1 MNNQKTNHFTGL
13 KKAVSVAL
21 MGTVCITAAFSVAAL
36 SKTVTVTDGEKT
48 MTVNTMNPDTDAI
61 LKNSGISL
69 GENDKLVRTYSD
81 SNSINISI
89 LRAFNVDVK
98 DNNKKITAISENTVA
113 DALKAAGM
121 TLSRNDSVSLSAKA
135 SEKPLKDTETEIKI
149 SRWYTVNLNLRGKK
163 SSEEVPAG
171 TVKNALEYLG
181 IQLDK
186 NDVLNV
192 DQNKKVSDGLNIKIE
207 RVEYKNVTKKE
218 KIGYDTET
226 TETDD
231 LLTGQTKVKTKGVD
245 GEREVVYK
253 EKYVNGKK
261 VSSEEISSEVT
272 KEPVTKKVLKGTG
285 KKVDRFSTSSGDITV
300 DETNKTLTDPNGDT
314 VKFTDVLTGSGTAYY
329 SEEEHPLTA
338 TGRDAR
344 YGVVAVDPDIIPY
357 GSILYIVSNDGEVVY
372 GYAVAGDTGGAL
384 WEGTA
389 IVDLYYDTLDEC
401 CVFGRR
407 DVTIYVLDGVPESK
421 TYEN

>member
-1 MNNQKTNHFTGL
+1 MNSHNRLTGL

-21 MGTVCITAAFSVAAL
+21 MGTVCLTAAFSVAAL

-48 MTVNTMNPDTDAI
+48 MTINTINPDTNVI
-61 LKNSGISL
+61 LDNSGIVL
-69 GENDKLVRTYSD
+69 GDNDKLVRTD
-81 SNSINISI
+81 GNSGNVNISI
-89 LRAFNVDVK
+89 LRAFSVESEEDTT
-98 DNNKKITAISENTVA
+98 KIVTMSDTTVA

-121 TLSRNDSVSLSAKA
+121 TLSKNDSVSLSAKNA
-135 SEKPLKDTETEIKI
+135 NSSESGNRDTEINI
-149 SRWYTVNLNLRGKK
+149 DRWYTITVNYKGKEMTK
-163 SSEEVPAG
+163 EVPEG
-171 TVKNALEYLG
+171 TIKNAIQYMG
-181 IQLDK
+181 IKLTEADEVSI
-186 NDVLNV
+186 D
-192 DQNKKVSDGLNIKIE
+192 DSEKVEDGLYITIQT
-207 RVEYKNVTKKE
+207 VEYKEETKKE
-218 KIGYDTET
+218 KIKFETKTE
-226 TETDD
+226 ETDE
-231 LLTGQTKVKTKGVD
+231 LNRGETKVKTKGVE
-245 GEREVVYK
+245 GEREIVVRHK
-253 EKYVNGKK
+253 LVNGEVVETEE
-261 VSSEEISSEVT
+261 VSSKVT
-272 KEPVTKKVLKGTG
+272 KEPVTKVVLKGTKG
-285 KKVDRFSTSSGDITV
+285 KVDHFSTSSGDITV
-300 DETNKTLTDPNGDT
+300 DDGNMTLTDTNGDT
-314 VKFTDVLTGSGTAYY
+314 VKYTKTLTGSGTAYY
-329 SEEEHPLTA
+329 SDEEHPLTA